1 MAYAVAADL
10 ITRFGEAEIIQLTDR
25 NFTQVINLTVL
36 DKGIADASA
45 IIDGYLRNAYSLPL
59 ASIPAEL
66 NRVCADL
73 TRYLLMDDRATDQ
86 VKMRRDDAMSW
97 LKDLSAGR
105 ASLGM
110 AVDTGG
116 QAITSPAP
124 TGGGIAFSASPRV
137 FNLAAL
143 ARL

>member
-1 MAYAVAADL
+1 MYTTAPDL
-10 ITRFGEAEIIQLTDR
+10 ITRFGEAELIQLTDR
-25 NFTQVINLTVL
+25 DYLGAVNLAVL

-59 ASIPAEL
+59 ANTPAEL

-124 TGGGIAFSASPRV
+124 TGGGIAFSAAPRV
-137 FNLAAL
+137 FNLATL